1 MGLSISC
8 PRSSSQRK
16 EAVITNG
23 TQKCPEYFFGICHWL
38 ACIKQSMS
46 EDCIEMDKDIEGQV
60 VWERALIQNGGIL
73 DFGSRSV
80 INWLRDLGQTPLGPQ
95 LSHI

>member
-1 MGLSISC
+1 MEPRNALSTSL
-8 PRSSSQRK
+8 
-16 EAVITNG
+16 
-23 TQKCPEYFFGICHWL
+23 EYALFFG

-73 DFGSRSV
+73 ILV
-80 INWLRDLGQTPLGPQ
+80 LGLSLIGYVTLGRHLWG
-95 LSHI
+95 LSYLISNEK

>member
-1 MGLSISC
+1 
-8 PRSSSQRK
+8 
-16 EAVITNG
+16 
-23 TQKCPEYFFGICHWL
+23 
-38 ACIKQSMS
+38 MS